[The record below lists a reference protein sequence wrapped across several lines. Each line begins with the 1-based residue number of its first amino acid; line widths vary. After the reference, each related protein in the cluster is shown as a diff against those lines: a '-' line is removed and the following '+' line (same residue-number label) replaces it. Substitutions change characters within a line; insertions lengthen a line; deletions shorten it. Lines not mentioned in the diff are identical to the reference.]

1 MRVVGIPHA
10 YHDPNTVRCLRVCAI
25 IHFGTDG
32 WRARVD
38 EDFTADNVARIADAV
53 GELWQK
59 TNPGKTVYIG
69 FDTRPL
75 AREFAELA
83 AGALAAHGLDAVLA
97 SRPVPTPALTWAAAY
112 DGEACGALMVTGS
125 HHPQG
130 YLCLKIRMGDG
141 STANQDV
148 IEELEETMAP
158 EPMGIEGQYRTADII
173 PDYMQ
178 AVASFVD
185 AEAIRAAHLRVV
197 VDPMGGAAQGYLAD
211 LLRELGVE
219 VHEIHAGQASDQ
231 EDICPDPVE
240 PWVDTCERTV
250 IEDGA
255 CVGLVTDGDADRIG
269 AVDERGRY
277 IHPHQ
282 IMALVLGD
290 LVQFRNLEGRVVVN
304 LSCSTLVRRIA
315 EALGCRV
322 TVKPVGFKYIAAEMK
337 KGGVLMGGEE
347 AGGIGIAAHMPER
360 DGILACLI
368 LCELMAKTDVPL
380 GVLVDQLEDSFGK
393 TSYGRRDLRL
403 EAEDAE
409 TLRTLLPGVNPK
421 SICGK
426 VPQNVSHM
434 DGLRLSFEDDTW
446 LLVRPS
452 GTEPVVRVYAEG
464 FSVEERDELLDAGC
478 ALARGT
484 YPL

>member
-1 MRVVGIPHA
+1 MNSFIPWVGGKGK
-10 YHDPNTVRCLRVCAI
+10 LLWI
-25 IHFGTDG
+25 I
-32 WRARVD
+32 
-38 EDFTADNVARIADAV
+38 N
-53 GELWQK
+53 K
-59 TNPGKTVYIG
+59 
-69 FDTRPL
+69 
-75 AREFAELA
+75 
-83 AGALAAHGLDAVLA
+83 
-97 SRPVPTPALTWAAAY
+97 
-112 DGEACGALMVTGS
+112 
-125 HHPQG
+125 
-130 YLCLKIRMGDG
+130 
-141 STANQDV
+141 
-148 IEELEETMAP
+148 MAP
-158 EPMGIEGQYRTADII
+158 ERYSRFIDVFGGSGTVTMNRPTRHGCMEVYNDFNGNLTNLFCCVKNRTLALLSELGFLPLNTRDDFNVLYKFFSRGEFTD
-173 PDYMQ
+173 DYLQEEMNLTE
-178 AVASFVD
+178 VYLKPPD

-240 PWVDTCERTV
+240 PWVDACERTV

-255 CVGLVTDGDADRIG
+255 CAGLVTDGDADRIG

-368 LCELMAKTDVPL
+368 LCELMAKTDAPL

>member
-1 MRVVGIPHA
+1 
-10 YHDPNTVRCLRVCAI
+10 
-25 IHFGTDG
+25 
-32 WRARVD
+32 
-38 EDFTADNVARIADAV
+38 
-53 GELWQK
+53 
-59 TNPGKTVYIG
+59 
-69 FDTRPL
+69 
-75 AREFAELA
+75 
-83 AGALAAHGLDAVLA
+83 
-97 SRPVPTPALTWAAAY
+97 
-112 DGEACGALMVTGS
+112 
-125 HHPQG
+125 
-130 YLCLKIRMGDG
+130 
-141 STANQDV
+141 
-148 IEELEETMAP
+148 
-158 EPMGIEGQYRTADII
+158 
-173 PDYMQ
+173 
-178 AVASFVD
+178 
-185 AEAIRAAHLRVV
+185 
-197 VDPMGGAAQGYLAD
+197 MGGAAQGYLAD

-240 PWVDTCERTV
+240 PWVDTCERAV

-255 CVGLVTDGDADRIG
+255 CAGLVTDGDADRIG

-368 LCELMAKTDVPL
+368 LCELMAKTDAPL

-409 TLRTLLPGVNPK
+409 TLRT
-421 SICGK
+421 CC
-426 VPQNVSHM
+426 
-434 DGLRLSFEDDTW
+434 R
-446 LLVRPS
+446 
-452 GTEPVVRVYAEG
+452 A
-464 FSVEERDELLDAGC
+464 
-478 ALARGT
+478 
-484 YPL
+484 

>member
-1 MRVVGIPHA
+1 M
-10 YHDPNTVRCLRVCAI
+10 CAI

-83 AGALAAHGLDAVLA
+83 AGVLAAHGLDAVLA

-219 VHEIHAGQASDQ
+219 VHEIHAGQAPDQ

-240 PWVDTCERTV
+240 PWVDACEHTV

-255 CVGLVTDGDADRIG
+255 CAGLVTDGDADRIG

-337 KGGVLMGGEE
+337 KGGVLIGGEE

-368 LCELMAKTDVPL
+368 LCELMAKTDAPL

-434 DGLRLSFEDDTW
+434 DGLRLAFEDDTW

-484 YPL
+484 FPL

>member
-1 MRVVGIPHA
+1 M
-10 YHDPNTVRCLRVCAI
+10 
-25 IHFGTDG
+25 
-32 WRARVD
+32 
-38 EDFTADNVARIADAV
+38 DA
-53 GELWQK
+53 
-59 TNPGKTVYIG
+59 
-69 FDTRPL
+69 
-75 AREFAELA
+75 
-83 AGALAAHGLDAVLA
+83 
-97 SRPVPTPALTWAAAY
+97 
-112 DGEACGALMVTGS
+112 
-125 HHPQG
+125 
-130 YLCLKIRMGDG
+130 
-141 STANQDV
+141 
-148 IEELEETMAP
+148 
-158 EPMGIEGQYRTADII
+158 
-173 PDYMQ
+173 
-178 AVASFVD
+178 
-185 AEAIRAAHLRVV
+185 
-197 VDPMGGAAQGYLAD
+197 
-211 LLRELGVE
+211 
-219 VHEIHAGQASDQ
+219 
-231 EDICPDPVE
+231 
-240 PWVDTCERTV
+240 CERTV

-255 CVGLVTDGDADRIG
+255 CAGLVTDGDADRIG

-368 LCELMAKTDVPL
+368 LCELMAKTDAPL

-426 VPQNVSHM
+426 VPQN
-434 DGLRLSFEDDTW
+434 
-446 LLVRPS
+446 
-452 GTEPVVRVYAEG
+452 
-464 FSVEERDELLDAGC
+464 C
-478 ALARGT
+478 
-484 YPL
+484 